1 MAATSKSHRRWRE
14 LSETSRSPVH
24 QTRRRRPS
32 MPETS
37 ARFTLITAARLLD
50 GSGAAPVEQ
59 VGLLVENGRVA
70 KLGRAADVQP
80 PEGAT
85 VDRRD
90 YGDATILPGLV
101 DAHTHLVAPGD
112 GTLGDDIA
120 KEDDDLLLLQ
130 AAKNA
135 RTLLHSGVTTL
146 RENGAKGKVAFSLR
160 EGVRRQLAPGPRMV
174 ICGRPIAITGGHMGY
189 FGSEADGEV
198 AVRAEVRKLLREGAD
213 YIKIVASGG
222 STRTSDPNRASYT
235 VPELAAMTDE
245 ARRHGKL
252 TAAHCTSAQSVQN
265 CLDAGVDMIIHC
277 IFSEPDGTYHF
288 RPDLVER
295 LVAAKAWVNPTLY
308 VMKAGIERQREARE
322 REGRLTPELETQLE
336 AARRA
341 LDVRVDAV
349 RQMSEAGVLMTAGS
363 DSPWGWYA
371 PGEFV
376 HEIHML
382 AQAGLSFSNAIVA
395 GTAGAADS
403 IGVGAVAGRLLPG
416 RQADVLVVRGNPTR
430 DITDLWKVLDVYQA
444 GRRVERGVA

>member
-1 MAATSKSHRRWRE
+1 
-14 LSETSRSPVH
+14 
-24 QTRRRRPS
+24 
-32 MPETS
+32 MPGPTT
-37 ARFTLITAARLLD
+37 RFTLITAARLLD
-50 GSGAAPVEQ
+50 GSGAAPVDQ
-59 VGLLVENGRVA
+59 GALLIEGDRVVS
-70 KLGRAADVQP
+70 LGGAAEVRVPD
-80 PEGAT
+80 GAA

-90 YGDATILPGLV
+90 YGAATILPGLV

-112 GTLGDDIA
+112 GTLGDDVA
-120 KEDDDLLLLQ
+120 TVDDDLLLLQ

-160 EGVRRQLAPGPRMV
+160 EGIHRRLAPGPRMV
-174 ICGRPIAITGGHMGY
+174 ICGRPITITGGHMGY
-189 FGSEADGEV
+189 FGSEADGDA
-198 AVRAEVRKLLREGAD
+198 AVRAEVRKLLKEGAD

-235 VPELAAMTDE
+235 VAELRAMTDE

-252 TAAHCTSAQSVQN
+252 TAAHCTSAESVQN
-265 CLDAGVDMIIHC
+265 CLDADVDMIIHC
-277 IFSEPDGTYHF
+277 IFSEPDGTYRY

-295 LVAAKAWVNPTLY
+295 LAAARAWVNPTLY
-308 VMKAGIERQREARE
+308 VMKAGIERQQEVRE
-322 REGRLTPELETQLE
+322 REGRLNPDLAAQLE
-336 AARRA
+336 LQRRA

-349 RQMSEAGVLMTAGS
+349 RRMSKAGVLMTAGS

-382 AQAGLSFSNAIVA
+382 AEAGLSYTEAIVA

-403 IGVGAVAGRLLPG
+403 IGVGSVAGRLAPG
-416 RQADVLVVRGNPTR
+416 RPADVLVVRGDPTR
-430 DITDLWKVLDVYQA
+430 EITALWDVLDVYQA
-444 GRRVERGVA
+444 GRRVEPGNREMAWTS

>member
-1 MAATSKSHRRWRE
+1 
-14 LSETSRSPVH
+14 
-24 QTRRRRPS
+24 
-32 MPETS
+32 MPDAG

-50 GSGAAPVEQ
+50 GSGSPPVEQ
-59 VGLLVENGRVA
+59 AAVLLESGRVA
-70 KLGRAADVQP
+70 TLGRASDVRA
-80 PEGAT
+80 PEGAA
-85 VDRRD
+85 VDRKD
-90 YGDATILPGLV
+90 YGEATILPGLV

-120 KEDDDLLLLQ
+120 KEDDDFLLLQ

-160 EGVRRQLAPGPRMV
+160 EGIRRRLAPGPRMV
-174 ICGRPIAITGGHMGY
+174 ICGRPITITGGHMGY

-198 AVRAEVRKLLREGAD
+198 AVRAEVRKLLKEGAD

-235 VPELAAMTDE
+235 VAELAAMTDE

-252 TAAHCTSAQSVQN
+252 TAAHCTSGQSVQN

-277 IFSEPDGTYHF
+277 IFSEPDGSYRF

-295 LVAAKAWVNPTLY
+295 LAAAKAWVNPTLY
-308 VMKAGIERQREARE
+308 VMKAGIERQRETRE
-322 REGRLTPELETQLE
+322 REGRLTPELIAHLDVQ
-336 AARRA
+336 RRA
-341 LDVRVDAV
+341 LDVRIDAV
-349 RQMSEAGVLMTAGS
+349 RRMTEAGVRMTAGS

-382 AQAGLSFSNAIVA
+382 AQAGLSYSEAIVA
-395 GTAGAADS
+395 GTSGAADS
-403 IGVGAVAGRLLPG
+403 IGAGTVAGRLLPG
-416 RQADVLVVRGNPTR
+416 RAADVLVVGGDPTR
-430 DITDLWKVLDVYQA
+430 EITALWNVLDVYQA
-444 GRRVERGVA
+444 GRRIERGIV

>member
-1 MAATSKSHRRWRE
+1 
-14 LSETSRSPVH
+14 
-24 QTRRRRPS
+24 
-32 MPETS
+32 MPETP

-50 GSGAAPVEQ
+50 GTGSAPIPQAA
-59 VGLLVENGRVA
+59 LLVENDRVVR
-70 KLGRAADVQP
+70 LGRASEVRTPD
-80 PEGAT
+80 GAA
-85 VDRRD
+85 VDRKD

-120 KEDDDLLLLQ
+120 KEDDDFLLLQ

-160 EGVRRQLAPGPRMV
+160 EGIRRQLAPGPRMV

-198 AVRAEVRKLLREGAD
+198 AVRAEVRKLLKEGAD

-222 STRTSDPNRASYT
+222 STRTSDPNRASYG
-235 VPELAAMTDE
+235 VAELEAMTDE
-245 ARRHGKL
+245 AHRHGKL
-252 TAAHCTSAQSVQN
+252 TAAHCTSAQSIQN

-277 IFSEPDGTYHF
+277 IFTEPDGTYHF

-308 VMKAGIERQREARE
+308 VQKAGIERQREARE
-322 REGRLTPELETQLE
+322 REGRLTPELEAQFE
-336 AARRA
+336 ASRRA

-382 AQAGLSFSNAIVA
+382 AQAGLSYADAIVA

-403 IGVGAVAGRLLPG
+403 IGVGAVAGRLQPG
-416 RQADVLVVRGNPTR
+416 RLADVLVVRGDPAR
-430 DITDLWKVLDVYQA
+430 EITNLWNVLDVYQSGHRIA
-444 GRRVERGVA
+444 RAVD

>member
-1 MAATSKSHRRWRE
+1 
-14 LSETSRSPVH
+14 
-24 QTRRRRPS
+24 
-32 MPETS
+32 
-37 ARFTLITAARLLD
+37 
-50 GSGAAPVEQ
+50 VEQ
-59 VGLLVENGRVA
+59 AAVLLENGRVA
-70 KLGRAADVQP
+70 KLGRASDVRA
-80 PEGAT
+80 PEGAA
-85 VDRRD
+85 VERKD
-90 YGDATILPGLV
+90 YGDASILPGLV

-120 KEDDDLLLLQ
+120 KEDDDFLLLQ

-160 EGVRRQLAPGPRMV
+160 EGIRRELAPGPRMV

-252 TAAHCTSAQSVQN
+252 TAAHCTSAQSIQN

-277 IFSEPDGTYHF
+277 IFTEPDGTYHF

-382 AQAGLSFSNAIVA
+382 AQAGLSFSDAIVA

-403 IGVGAVAGRLLPG
+403 IGVGAAAGRLLAG

-444 GRRVERGVA
+444 GRRIERGVA

>member
-1 MAATSKSHRRWRE
+1 MAD
-14 LSETSRSPVH
+14 
-24 QTRRRRPS
+24 
-32 MPETS
+32 

-50 GSGAAPVEQ
+50 GTGARPIEQ
-59 VGLLVENGRVA
+59 AALLVEGGRIVR
-70 KLGRAADVQP
+70 LGRQADVRVTD
-80 PEGAT
+80 GAS
-85 VDRRD
+85 VDRQD
-90 YGDATILPGLV
+90 YAEGTILPGLV

-120 KEDDDLLLLQ
+120 KEDDDILLLQ

-146 RENGAKGKVAFSLR
+146 RENGAKGQVAFSLR
-160 EGVRRQLAPGPRMV
+160 EGIRRQLAPGPRMV

-189 FGSEADGEV
+189 FGSEADGEA
-198 AVRAEVRKLLREGAD
+198 AVRAEVRKLLKEGAD

-235 VPELAAMTDE
+235 VAELVAMTDE
-245 ARRHGKL
+245 AHRHGKL
-252 TAAHCTSAQSVQN
+252 TAAHCTSAQAVQN
-265 CLDAGVDMIIHC
+265 CLDADVDMIIHC
-277 IFSEPDGTYHF
+277 IFTEPDGTYRF

-295 LVAAKAWVNPTLY
+295 LVAARAWVNPTLY
-308 VMKAGIERQREARE
+308 VMKAGIERLREARE
-322 REGRLTPELETQLE
+322 REGQLTPDLLAKLEDS
-336 AARRA
+336 RRA

-349 RQMSEAGVLMTAGS
+349 RRMSEAGVRMTAGS

-382 AQAGLSFSNAIVA
+382 AQAGLSYSDAIVA

-403 IGVGAVAGRLLPG
+403 IGVGGLAGRLAPG
-416 RQADVLVVRGNPTR
+416 RLADLMVVRGDPTR
-430 DITDLWKVLDVYQA
+430 EITALWDVLDVYQA
-444 GRRVERGVA
+444 GRRIERGVP

>member
-1 MAATSKSHRRWRE
+1 
-14 LSETSRSPVH
+14 
-24 QTRRRRPS
+24 
-32 MPETS
+32 MPTTPP
-37 ARFTLITAARLLD
+37 RFTLITAARLLD
-50 GSGAAPVEQ
+50 GSGAAPIEQ
-59 VGLLVENGRVA
+59 AALLIEHGRVLE
-70 KLGRAADVQP
+70 LGRAADVRVP
-80 PEGAT
+80 DGVS
-85 VDRRD
+85 VDRKD
-90 YGDATILPGLV
+90 YGAATILPGLV

-112 GTLGDDIA
+112 GTLGDDVA
-120 KEDDDLLLLQ
+120 KEDDDILLLQ

-160 EGVRRQLAPGPRMV
+160 EGIRRKLAPGPRMV

-198 AVRAEVRKLLREGAD
+198 AVRAEVRKLLKEGAD

-235 VPELAAMTDE
+235 VAELAAMTDE

-252 TAAHCTSAQSVQN
+252 TAAHCSSAQSVQN
-265 CLDAGVDMIIHC
+265 CLDADVDMIIHC
-277 IFSEPDGTYHF
+277 IFTEPDGTYKL

-295 LVAAKAWVNPTLY
+295 HALAKAWVNPTLY

-322 REGRLTPELETQLE
+322 REGRLTPELMAQLE
-336 AARRA
+336 ESRRA

-349 RQMSEAGVLMTAGS
+349 RRMSEAGVRMTAGS

-382 AQAGLSFSNAIVA
+382 AQAGLSYSDAIVA

-403 IGVGAVAGRLLPG
+403 IGVGPVAGRLVPG
-416 RQADVLVVRGNPTR
+416 RLADVLVVRGDPVR
-430 DITDLWKVLDVYQA
+430 EIADLWNVLDVYQA
-444 GRRVERGVA
+444 GRRIDRAVE

>member
-1 MAATSKSHRRWRE
+1 
-14 LSETSRSPVH
+14 
-24 QTRRRRPS
+24 
-32 MPETS
+32 MPEAS
-37 ARFTLITAARLLD
+37 SPFTLITADRLLD
-50 GSGAAPVEQ
+50 GTAAAPVE
-59 VGLLVENGRVA
+59 
-70 KLGRAADVQP
+70 RAAVLIREDRIVALGP
-80 PEGAT
+80 VDTIRAPDGAP
-85 VDRRD
+85 VHRKA
-90 YGDATILPGLV
+90 YGAATILPGLV

-120 KEDDDLLLLQ
+120 KEDDDILLLQ

-160 EGVRRQLAPGPRMV
+160 EGIRRRLAPGPRMV

-198 AVRAEVRKLLREGAD
+198 AVRAEVRKLLKEGAD

-235 VPELAAMTDE
+235 VAELAAMTDE

-252 TAAHCTSAQSVQN
+252 TAAHCTSAESIQN
-265 CLDAGVDMIIHC
+265 CLEAGVDMIIHC
-277 IFSEPDGTYHF
+277 IFTEPDGTFRF

-295 LVAAKAWVNPTLY
+295 LAAAKAWVNPTLY
-308 VMKAGIERQREARE
+308 VMKAGIERMREARE
-322 REGRLTPELETQLE
+322 REGRLTPELVAQIEQS
-336 AARRA
+336 RRA

-349 RQMSEAGVLMTAGS
+349 RRMSEAGVRMTAGS

-382 AQAGLSFSNAIVA
+382 AQAGLSYSDAIVT
-395 GTAGAADS
+395 GTAGAAES
-403 IGVGAVAGRLLPG
+403 IGMGGVSGRLLPG
-416 RQADVLVVRGNPTR
+416 RQADVLVVRGDPTHE
-430 DITDLWKVLDVYQA
+430 ITALWDVLDVYQA
-444 GRRVERGVA
+444 GRPIARDVI

>member
-1 MAATSKSHRRWRE
+1 MPDAA
-14 LSETSRSPVH
+14 P
-24 QTRRRRPS
+24 
-32 MPETS
+32 
-37 ARFTLITAARLLD
+37 RFTLITADRLID
-50 GSGAAPVEQ
+50 GSGVPPVPRGAVLLEGDRIVALGPEAEVHAP
-59 VGLLVENGRVA
+59 A
-70 KLGRAADVQP
+70 
-80 PEGAT
+80 GAP
-85 VDRRD
+85 VDRRA
-90 YGDATILPGLV
+90 YAGATILPGLV

-120 KEDDDLLLLQ
+120 KEDDDILLLQ

-160 EGVRRQLAPGPRMV
+160 EGIRRRLAPGPRMV

-189 FGSEADGEV
+189 FGSEADGEA
-198 AVRAEVRKLLREGAD
+198 AVRAEVRKLLKEGAD

-235 VPELAAMTDE
+235 VAELAAMTDE

-252 TAAHCTSAQSVQN
+252 TAAHCTSAQSIQN

-277 IFSEPDGTYHF
+277 IFTEPDGTYRF

-295 LVAAKAWVNPTLY
+295 LAAARAWVNPTLY
-308 VMKAGIERQREARE
+308 VMKAGIERMRETRE
-322 REGRLTPELETQLE
+322 REGRMTSELLAQVEQS
-336 AARRA
+336 RRA

-349 RQMSEAGVLMTAGS
+349 RRMSEAGVRMTAGS

-382 AQAGLSFSNAIVA
+382 AQAGLSYADAIVA

-403 IGVGAVAGRLLPG
+403 IGVGGTSGRLAPG
-416 RQADVLVVRGNPTR
+416 RPADVLVVRGDPTR
-430 DITDLWKVLDVYQA
+430 EITALWDVLDVYQA
-444 GRRVERGVA
+444 GRRIARDVV

>member
-1 MAATSKSHRRWRE
+1 MTQ
-14 LSETSRSPVH
+14 P
-24 QTRRRRPS
+24 
-32 MPETS
+32 S
-37 ARFTLITAARLLD
+37 ARLTLITAARLLD
-50 GSGAAPVEQ
+50 GTGAAAVEQ
-59 VGLLVENGRVA
+59 AALLIDGDRVA
-70 KLGRAADVQP
+70 DLGRASHVHVAD
-80 PEGAT
+80 GAS
-85 VDRRD
+85 VERRD
-90 YGDATILPGLV
+90 YGAATILPGLV

-112 GTLGDDIA
+112 GTLGDDVA
-120 KEDDDLLLLQ
+120 REDDDILLLQ

-189 FGSEADGEV
+189 FGSEADGEA
-198 AVRAEVRKLLREGAD
+198 AVRAEVRKLLKEGAD

-235 VPELAAMTDE
+235 VAELAAMTDE
-245 ARRHGKL
+245 AHRHGKL

-265 CLDAGVDMIIHC
+265 CLDADVDMIIHC
-277 IFSEPDGTYHF
+277 IFNEPDGTYRF
-288 RPDLVER
+288 RPDLVAR
-295 LVAAKAWVNPTLY
+295 LAAARAWVNPTLY
-308 VMKAGIERQREARE
+308 VMKAGIERQREVRE
-322 REGRLTPELETQLE
+322 REGRLTPELTAQLD

-349 RQMSEAGVLMTAGS
+349 RRMSEAGVRMTAGS

-382 AQAGLSFSNAIVA
+382 AQAGLSYADAVVA
-395 GTAGAADS
+395 GTAGAAES
-403 IGVGAVAGRLLPG
+403 IGVGTLAGRLARG
-416 RQADVLVVRGNPTR
+416 RPADALVVRGDPTR
-430 DITDLWKVLDVYQA
+430 DITALWDVLDVYQA

>member
-1 MAATSKSHRRWRE
+1 MT
-14 LSETSRSPVH
+14 ETP
-24 QTRRRRPS
+24 
-32 MPETS
+32 

-50 GSGAAPVEQ
+50 GTGARPIERAA
-59 VGLLVENGRVA
+59 LLVEGDRIVS
-70 KLGRAADVQP
+70 LGREADVRVTD
-80 PEGAT
+80 GAS

-90 YGDATILPGLV
+90 YAEGTILPGLV

-112 GTLGDDIA
+112 GTLGDDVA
-120 KEDDDLLLLQ
+120 KEDDDILLLQ

-146 RENGAKGKVAFSLR
+146 RENGAKGQVAFSLR
-160 EGVRRQLAPGPRMV
+160 EGIRRQLAPGPRMV

-189 FGSEADGEV
+189 FGSEADGEA
-198 AVRAEVRKLLREGAD
+198 AVRAEVRKLLKEGAD

-235 VPELAAMTDE
+235 VAELVAMTDE
-245 ARRHGKL
+245 AHRHGKL
-252 TAAHCTSAQSVQN
+252 TAAHCTSAQAVQN
-265 CLDAGVDMIIHC
+265 CLDADVDMIIHC
-277 IFSEPDGTYHF
+277 IFTEPDGTYRF

-308 VMKAGIERQREARE
+308 VMKAGIERLRDARE
-322 REGRLTPELETQLE
+322 REGQLTPDLVAKLED
-336 AARRA
+336 ARRA

-349 RQMSEAGVLMTAGS
+349 RRMSEAGVRMTAGS

-382 AQAGLSFSNAIVA
+382 AQAGLSYSDAIVA

-403 IGVGAVAGRLLPG
+403 IGVGGLAGRLAPG
-416 RQADVLVVRGNPTR
+416 RLADFMVVRGDPTR
-430 DITDLWKVLDVYQA
+430 EITALWDVLDVYQA
-444 GRRVERGVA
+444 GRRIERNVR

>member
-1 MAATSKSHRRWRE
+1 
-14 LSETSRSPVH
+14 
-24 QTRRRRPS
+24 
-32 MPETS
+32 MPEV
-37 ARFTLITAARLLD
+37 APRFTLITADRLID
-50 GSGAAPVEQ
+50 GSGAPPVPRGAILLEGDRIVSVGTEAEVRAPS
-59 VGLLVENGRVA
+59 G
-70 KLGRAADVQP
+70 AA
-80 PEGAT
+80 
-85 VDRRD
+85 VDRQA
-90 YGDATILPGLV
+90 YAGGTILPGLV

-120 KEDDDLLLLQ
+120 REDDDLLLLQ

-160 EGVRRQLAPGPRMV
+160 EGIRRRLAPGPRMV

-189 FGSEADGEV
+189 FGSEADGEI
-198 AVRAEVRKLLREGAD
+198 AVRAEVRKLIKEGAD

-235 VPELAAMTDE
+235 VAELAAMTDE

-252 TAAHCTSAQSVQN
+252 TAAHCTSAQSIQN

-277 IFSEPDGTYHF
+277 IFTEPDGTFRF

-295 LVAAKAWVNPTLY
+295 LAAARAWVNPTLY
-308 VMKAGIERQREARE
+308 VMKAGIERMREARE
-322 REGRLTPELETQLE
+322 REGRLTPELVAQIERS
-336 AARRA
+336 RRA

-349 RQMSEAGVLMTAGS
+349 RRMSEAGVRMTAGS

-382 AQAGLSFSNAIVA
+382 AQAGLSYGDAVVA

-403 IGVGAVAGRLLPG
+403 IGVGGVSGRLLPG
-416 RQADVLVVRGNPTR
+416 RQADVLIVRGDPTR
-430 DITDLWKVLDVYQA
+430 EITALWDVLDVYQA
-444 GRRVERGVA
+444 GRRIARSVT

>member
-1 MAATSKSHRRWRE
+1 MT
-14 LSETSRSPVH
+14 ETP
-24 QTRRRRPS
+24 
-32 MPETS
+32 

-50 GSGAAPVEQ
+50 GTGGRPIEQAA
-59 VGLLVENGRVA
+59 LLVEGDRIVS
-70 KLGRAADVQP
+70 LGRQADVRVTD
-80 PEGAT
+80 GAS

-90 YGDATILPGLV
+90 YAEGTILPGLV

-112 GTLGDDIA
+112 GTLGDDVA
-120 KEDDDLLLLQ
+120 REDDDLLLLQ

-146 RENGAKGKVAFSLR
+146 RENGAKGQVAFSLR
-160 EGVRRQLAPGPRMV
+160 EGIRRQLAPGPRMV

-189 FGSEADGEV
+189 FGSEADGEA
-198 AVRAEVRKLLREGAD
+198 AVRAEVRKLLKEGAD

-235 VPELAAMTDE
+235 VAELVAMTDE
-245 ARRHGKL
+245 AHRHGKL
-252 TAAHCTSAQSVQN
+252 TAAHCTSAQAVQN
-265 CLDAGVDMIIHC
+265 CLDADVDMIIHC
-277 IFSEPDGTYHF
+277 IFTEPDGTYRF

-295 LVAAKAWVNPTLY
+295 LVAARAWVNPTLY
-308 VMKAGIERQREARE
+308 VMKAGIERLREARE
-322 REGRLTPELETQLE
+322 REGRLTPDLVATLEDS
-336 AARRA
+336 RRA

-349 RQMSEAGVLMTAGS
+349 RRMSEAGVRMTAGS

-382 AQAGLSFSNAIVA
+382 AQAGLSYSDAIVA

-403 IGVGAVAGRLLPG
+403 IGVGGLAGRLAPG
-416 RQADVLVVRGNPTR
+416 RLADLMVVRGDPTR
-430 DITDLWKVLDVYQA
+430 EITALWDVLDVYQA
-444 GRRVERGVA
+444 GRRIERGVS